1 MRLNESRSQPETEEK
16 LERRKRKDK
25 ENSAVQRLKCCPYPA
40 GSPDAAH
47 SVVPCRHL
55 FTLSRLII
63 PEIHAEQPS
72 CCFLLLSAPQV
83 IFVKPGKM
91 QDS

>member
-1 MRLNESRSQPETEEK
+1 MNPEVSLRL
-16 LERRKRKDK
+16 KRKDK
-25 ENSAVQRLKCCPYPA
+25 ENSAVQQLQCCLYPQ

-47 SVVPCRHL
+47 SLVPRKHL
-55 FTLSRLII
+55 LMLSRLII
-63 PEIHAEQPS
+63 PEIHAEQLS
-72 CCFLLLSAPQV
+72 CCFPLPPAPEV

>member
-1 MRLNESRSQPETEEK
+1 MNPEVSLRLKRSWRGK
-16 LERRKRKDK
+16 RERIRKT
-25 ENSAVQRLKCCPYPA
+25 AVQQLKCCPYPA
-40 GSPDAAH
+40 GSPDAAQSLLPH
-47 SVVPCRHL
+47 IHL

-63 PEIHAEQPS
+63 PEIPTEQPS
-72 CCFLLLSAPQV
+72 CCFPLPSAPQV